1 MLGGMAGG
9 LAKSLTMGGKLVLQN
24 LGVLENNKKHKQ
36 INQVKRVFQQ
46 MTYQTILP
54 QGEYYLE
61 MGTGKTIQQIP
72 RADLPRK
79 IVVFSC
85 GGGSYVEYENI
96 KNLN

>member
-36 INQVKRVFQQ
+36 INQVKRVLQQ

-61 MGTGKTIQQIP
+61 MGTGKMIQQIP
-72 RADLPRK
+72 RTDLPRK

>member
-36 INQVKRVFQQ
+36 INQVKRVLQQ

-61 MGTGKTIQQIP
+61 MATGKTIQQIP

>member
-36 INQVKRVFQQ
+36 INQVKRVLQQ